1 MRTRP
6 GFKIEAWDR
15 RAPATGCCMRPSQRK
30 RGSMAPAEVTNLFFE
45 AGGSGSPTLL
55 LLHGLGANSA
65 VWHGL
70 LPIIAARWPGRWVAP
85 DLRGHGR
92 SFERGPYSFGT
103 HAADVA
109 GLFAPNESVVCL
121 GHSMGGVVALLLASG
136 LFGVQVHHM
145 VAFGVKLEW
154 RADEEAKAREIA
166 RKPVRW
172 FNERSDALHRY
183 LLVSGLAG
191 LVAPDSDC
199 AASGIV
205 ECDGKFRLAM
215 DPRAN
220 LGGAPIERIVA
231 AMNAPFRF
239 AAGENDPIVTAGQMR
254 RYDPDAVLIPG
265 LGHSLHVEAPERLW
279 QLAEPIFQRYVSA

>member
-1 MRTRP
+1 
-6 GFKIEAWDR
+6 
-15 RAPATGCCMRPSQRK
+15 
-30 RGSMAPAEVTNLFFE
+30 MAPAEVTNLFFE